1 MKTSSSLFRAVRIGT
16 AACLA
21 LALAPVSAHG
31 TDAFPDRIDLVAS
44 GPAPVFREMAEIPLD
59 QANFSMRFS
68 ARLEFQ
74 PAGNSEATRTAQNDL
89 NFDAELACVVVR
101 QLDAG
106 GKELAADASLG
117 VAKSG
122 THELSVEA
130 APVPG
135 AVKVRLECRL
145 SAIEGK
151 AVFSNFRWEPEAS
164 RLFSSALARRL
175 VAPGQSPAIEVND
188 RVVPP
193 LMVHGQNLETS
204 DNADAS
210 VADLAVPY
218 RNGLRLFS
226 FNAWFPGVTSQD
238 TPGNLEKLLTA
249 YPEAFF
255 LLRVWLGPRKSFFRD
270 YPEERLSMSDGEHQ
284 ADIATPT
291 SAVWRRYSE
300 AAIRRFILSLRKS
313 PAAERIAGIVPMYY
327 VTGEWQLGDPSGP
340 YLPKSQIW
348 RMNGFSEQHRQS
360 FADWAVA
367 RYENLPG
374 VNTAWGTAYDS
385 AAEIV
390 VPNVEEREKGNWGS
404 LRDPVKDQRTIDHGL
419 FLSEI
424 VSSAIVWSAE
434 AFRRAFDERV
444 LTGVFYGHVLEH
456 AWSASGVQQQG
467 HLGIARVLASPAIDF
482 QGSPY
487 SYANDSRPRGLPLTA
502 NAILESAALHGK
514 AAFLEEDTYTHLANP
529 PEGLIAP
536 GAHQQTKSL
545 EETLDVLNRNL
556 GTSLARGYIH
566 YWMGLLQDGRFNLP
580 EIWDNY
586 RPVFAWLQKSP
597 LRPAYRPQVALV
609 IDEQSIPYLA
619 EGDRGIVGRWL
630 YELRSILAR
639 VDTTMGVYLQSDLDR
654 IPDSVRCLVLA
665 TPYRISAADEEI
677 LRRRWM
683 RDGRSIVFCQFPD
696 VFDDQPGRNDTPGR
710 ITGVRLE
717 MLDTTAQ
724 PVSSVTGEGIFAAF
738 AGQRIGQPVDRAAIF
753 WRPKA
758 ALEQIGPLVCIED
771 PDAISLARYDNVPG
785 QPVSVAMKTMDDWTS
800 VVTGVHSLTPA
811 MWREIMRNANA
822 HLYLDAPGE
831 DFDRPDVIEATS
843 DFVMVISGRDGERK
857 LTLPEPGKLIPLDG
871 GPDSPELSRQH
882 NLQLRAGVPRLFR
895 IES

>member
-1 MKTSSSLFRAVRIGT
+1 M
-16 AACLA
+16 
-21 LALAPVSAHG
+21 
-31 TDAFPDRIDLVAS
+31 
-44 GPAPVFREMAEIPLD
+44 
-59 QANFSMRFS
+59 
-68 ARLEFQ
+68 
-74 PAGNSEATRTAQNDL
+74 
-89 NFDAELACVVVR
+89 
-101 QLDAG
+101 
-106 GKELAADASLG
+106 
-117 VAKSG
+117 
-122 THELSVEA
+122 
-130 APVPG
+130 
-135 AVKVRLECRL
+135 
-145 SAIEGK
+145 
-151 AVFSNFRWEPEAS
+151 
-164 RLFSSALARRL
+164 
-175 VAPGQSPAIEVND
+175 
-188 RVVPP
+188 
-193 LMVHGQNLETS
+193 
-204 DNADAS
+204 
-210 VADLAVPY
+210 
-218 RNGLRLFS
+218 
-226 FNAWFPGVTSQD
+226 
-238 TPGNLEKLLTA
+238 
-249 YPEAFF
+249 
-255 LLRVWLGPRKSFFRD
+255 
-270 YPEERLSMSDGEHQ
+270 
-284 ADIATPT
+284 
-291 SAVWRRYSE
+291 
-300 AAIRRFILSLRKS
+300 
-313 PAAERIAGIVPMYY
+313 
-327 VTGEWQLGDPSGP
+327 
-340 YLPKSQIW
+340 
-348 RMNGFSEQHRQS
+348 
-360 FADWAVA
+360 
-367 RYENLPG
+367 
-374 VNTAWGTAYDS
+374 
-385 AAEIV
+385 
-390 VPNVEEREKGNWGS
+390 
-404 LRDPVKDQRTIDHGL
+404 
-419 FLSEI
+419 
-424 VSSAIVWSAE
+424 
-434 AFRRAFDERV
+434 
-444 LTGVFYGHVLEH
+444 
-456 AWSASGVQQQG
+456 
-467 HLGIARVLASPAIDF
+467 
-482 QGSPY
+482 
-487 SYANDSRPRGLPLTA
+487 
-502 NAILESAALHGK
+502 
-514 AAFLEEDTYTHLANP
+514 
-529 PEGLIAP
+529 AP

-882 NLQLRAGVPRLFR
+882 NLRLRAGVPRLFR